1 MDVKMIDEFEILT
14 EQNLFLYA
22 ARNYYTPLG
31 IIPEEFDE
39 DMKRF
44 QYIKRLLNRF
54 IEKDE
59 LAERLILN
67 HLIIVFNV
75 FGIKASL
82 RMLEFKLER
91 EKYWSII
98 KPFLIFLKYIKNTDY
113 IHINGMDKRVIEK
126 LRKI

>member
-1 MDVKMIDEFEILT
+1 MDVKMLDDFEILSD
-14 EQNLFLYA
+14 QNLFLYA

-44 QYIKRLLNRF
+44 KYIKRLLNRY
-54 IEKDE
+54 IEKGE
-59 LAERLILN
+59 LPERLILN

-75 FGIKASL
+75 FGIRPSL

-91 EKYWSII
+91 EKYWSIL
-98 KPFLIFLKYIKNTDY
+98 KPFLIFLNYIENTEY
-113 IHINGMDKRVIEK
+113 THIGPMNKEVIDK

>member
-54 IEKDE
+54 IEKGE

-91 EKYWSII
+91 EKYWSIV

-113 IHINGMDKRVIEK
+113 IHINGMDKKVIEK

>member
-1 MDVKMIDEFEILT
+1 MDVKMLDNFEILSD
-14 EQNLFLYA
+14 QNLFLYA

-44 QYIKRLLNRF
+44 KYIKRLLNRY
-54 IEKDE
+54 IEKGE

-75 FGIKASL
+75 FGIKPSL
-82 RMLEFKLER
+82 RMLEFKLEK
-91 EKYWSII
+91 EKYWSIL
-98 KPFLIFLKYIKNTDY
+98 KPFLIFLHYIENTEY
-113 IHINGMDKRVIEK
+113 THIGPMDKEVIDK

>member
-1 MDVKMIDEFEILT
+1 MIDEFEILT

-54 IEKDE
+54 IEKGE

-91 EKYWSII
+91 EKYWSIV

-113 IHINGMDKRVIEK
+113 IHINGMDKKVIEK

>member
-1 MDVKMIDEFEILT
+1 MIDEFEILT

>member
-1 MDVKMIDEFEILT
+1 MLDDFEILSD
-14 EQNLFLYA
+14 QNLFLYA

-44 QYIKRLLNRF
+44 KYIKRLLNRY
-54 IEKDE
+54 IEKGE
-59 LAERLILN
+59 LPERLILN

-75 FGIKASL
+75 FGIKPSL
-82 RMLEFKLER
+82 RMLEFKLEK
-91 EKYWSII
+91 EKYWSIL
-98 KPFLIFLKYIKNTDY
+98 KPFLIFLHYIENTEY
-113 IHINGMDKRVIEK
+113 THIGPMDKEVIDK

>member
-1 MDVKMIDEFEILT
+1 MDVKMLDDFEILSD
-14 EQNLFLYA
+14 QNLFLYA

-44 QYIKRLLNRF
+44 KYIKRLLNRY
-54 IEKDE
+54 IEKGE

-75 FGIKASL
+75 FGIKPSL

-91 EKYWSII
+91 EKYWSIL
-98 KPFLIFLKYIKNTDY
+98 KPFLIFLHYIENTEY
-113 IHINGMDKRVIEK
+113 THIGPMDKEVIDK

>member
-1 MDVKMIDEFEILT
+1 MLDEFEILSD
-14 EQNLFLYA
+14 QNLFLYA

-44 QYIKRLLNRF
+44 KYIKRLLNRY
-54 IEKDE
+54 IEKGE

-75 FGIKASL
+75 FGIKPSL
-82 RMLEFKLER
+82 RMLEFKLEK
-91 EKYWSII
+91 EKYWSIL
-98 KPFLIFLKYIKNTDY
+98 KPFLIFLHYIENTEY
-113 IHINGMDKRVIEK
+113 THIGSMNKEVIDK

>member
-1 MDVKMIDEFEILT
+1 MDVKMIDDFEILSD
-14 EQNLFLYA
+14 QNLFLYA

-44 QYIKRLLNRF
+44 KYIKRLLNRY
-54 IEKDE
+54 IEKGE

-75 FGIKASL
+75 FGIKPSL

-91 EKYWSII
+91 EKYWSIL
-98 KPFLIFLKYIKNTDY
+98 KPFLIFLHYIENTEY
-113 IHINGMDKRVIEK
+113 THIGPMDKEVIDK

>member
-1 MDVKMIDEFEILT
+1 MDVKMLDDFEILSD
-14 EQNLFLYA
+14 QNLFLYA

-44 QYIKRLLNRF
+44 KYIKRLLNRY
-54 IEKDE
+54 IEKGE

-75 FGIKASL
+75 FGIKPSL

-91 EKYWSII
+91 EKYWSIL
-98 KPFLIFLKYIKNTDY
+98 KPFLIFLHYIENTEY
-113 IHINGMDKRVIEK
+113 THRHTARVYT
-126 LRKI
+126 